1 MFDTEVECQNK
12 CDLNYNNDTP
22 TKLVDVCSLEIDPG
36 PCRGTLWYYG
46 FNKNSKRCEKFFY
59 GGKYKYVYIY
69 STFHRCEVYFL
80 FRSFQQ
86 A

>member
-12 CDLNYNNDTP
+12 CDVNYNNDTP

-59 GGKYKYVYIY
+59 GGKYKYV
-69 STFHRCEVYFL
+69 
-80 FRSFQQ
+80 
-86 A
+86 

>member
-12 CDLNYNNDTP
+12 CDVNYNNDTP

-46 FNKNSKRCEKFFY
+46 FML
-59 GGKYKYVYIY
+59 GLGIIY
-69 STFHRCEVYFL
+69 LVVVL
-80 FRSFQQ
+80 
-86 A
+86 